1 MRTRWYPE
9 KIQEKIVKVDSMEGA
24 LKDMVPKNSLKAY

>member
-1 MRTRWYPE
+1 MRTRWYP
-9 KIQEKIVKVDSMEGA
+9 EKIVKVDSMEGA